1 MDPITGSALIMGG
14 SQLGGGALGMW
25 GQMKTNAANRDMAR
39 EAMAFTER
47 MSNTAH
53 QREVADLRAA
63 GLNPMLSAG
72 GSGASTPSGTVI
84 AAENPMEPMQKGV
97 EGAASSALSASRLK
111 ADVRA
116 INQQIE
122 TAKAQERSADAQAI
136 KTVFESKAAEAAAFS
151 AQNRMRFEKEHA
163 DILGMIDAY
172 GPRVGAVTSAAR
184 DLGISV
190 GAIKYLFQKDKGL
203 QTPKLETK
211 RSPLDIRS
219 SMEGYKN

>member
-1 MDPITGSALIMGG
+1 MDPITMSALAMGG
-14 SQLGGGALGMW
+14 SQLAGGALGMW
-25 GQMKTNAANRDMAR
+25 GQLQTNAMNRDMAR

-72 GSGASTPSGTVI
+72 GSGASTPSGVVI
-84 AAENPMEPMQKGV
+84 GAENPMDPMQKGI
-97 EGAASSALSASRLK
+97 EGAANSAMSASRLK
-111 ADVRA
+111 ADVKA
-116 INQQIE
+116 INQQIA
-122 TAKAQERSADAQAI
+122 TAKAQERSADAQAE
-136 KTVFESKAAEAAAFS
+136 KTRYESKAAEAAAFS

-190 GAIKYLFQKDKGL
+190 GALKYMFNRDGKHEVP
-203 QTPKLETK
+203 QTFKRPPIEVVPSLEGVRRK
-211 RSPLDIRS
+211 
-219 SMEGYKN
+219 